1 MKGKNIVSIFT
12 ISLMFGLF
20 FIFSGCK
27 NASSKKV
34 GFLLHQLD
42 DRWSMDITYL
52 KDYFEKDGVTFILK
66 DAAGDENLQL
76 KQTQELIDEGVDV
89 ILIVAVNQNT
99 AAGIVRMS
107 HNNNIPV
114 IGYDRMI
121 QNANL
126 DYLLSFEY
134 SDIGAMQVEYAHK
147 KVPKGN
153 YVLFWG
159 DSFDENARFMQK
171 AQMEYLQPY
180 IDRGDINIIYRG
192 YIDDWS
198 ANNASQMM
206 NKILQFS
213 DKQIDVVISG
223 NDAIAGGVIKA
234 VNENNVQNEILV
246 TGQDATLD
254 ACKLIAKGNQRMTIY
269 KPISNL
275 AKVAVKM
282 SEDIMVNKKIETN
295 SLLFNGRNNIP
306 AILLDGIVVDAKNIE
321 STIIADNFHSYND
334 IYNLN

>member
-1 MKGKNIVSIFT
+1 MIGKSTILIFT
-12 ISLMFGLF
+12 LSVMFGLF
-20 FIFSGCK
+20 GIFLGCK
-27 NASSKKV
+27 NVQSKKV
-34 GFLLHQLD
+34 GFLLHQRD

-52 KDYFEKDGVTFILK
+52 KDYFEKDGITFILK

-76 KQTQELIDEGVDV
+76 KQTQELINEGVDV

-99 AAGIVRMS
+99 AAGIVRMA

-121 QNANL
+121 QNASL

-134 SDIGAMQVEYAHK
+134 SDIGALQVEYAHK

-159 DSFDENARFMQK
+159 DSFDENARLMQK
-171 AQMEYLQPY
+171 AQMNYLQPY
-180 IDRGDINIIYRG
+180 IDKGDINIIYKG

-213 DKQIDVVISG
+213 DQQIDVVISG

-234 VNENNVQNEILV
+234 ANENNIRNEILV

-254 ACKLIAKGNQRMTIY
+254 ACKLIAKGNQGMTIY
-269 KPISNL
+269 KPISRL
-275 AKVAVKM
+275 AETAVKM
-282 SEDIMVNKKIETN
+282 SKDLMLNKKIETN

-306 AILLDGIVVDAKNIE
+306 AILLDGIVVDLMNIK
-321 STIIADNFHSYND
+321 STVIADNFHSYVE
-334 IYNLN
+334 IYN